1 MLTATW
7 HWKDVKAKGKGTSD
21 RSRDWFRTLIPAEL
35 GRSLAIVPLFAKPGD
50 ATAATEERLAVAA
63 GVTAAVQ
70 ATAPAVALSAAAAPP
85 TTALAS
91 AAAPLRVSAPPAEPS
106 GPLTKEEAIMDNK
119 KSWWSRRG
127 KGAKVALVFASLVV
141 LAVLAGVLTPV
152 ICDALRPSA
161 AELAQTL
168 ITSADAQARQKAAT
182 DLAARRSP
190 EATKDVVAAADTSVT
205 AEEGL

>member
-1 MLTATW
+1 
-7 HWKDVKAKGKGTSD
+7 
-21 RSRDWFRTLIPAEL
+21 
-35 GRSLAIVPLFAKPGD
+35 
-50 ATAATEERLAVAA
+50 
-63 GVTAAVQ
+63 
-70 ATAPAVALSAAAAPP
+70 
-85 TTALAS
+85 
-91 AAAPLRVSAPPAEPS
+91 
-106 GPLTKEEAIMDNK
+106 MDNRE
-119 KSWWSRRG
+119 SWWSRRG

-152 ICDALRPSA
+152 IRDALRPSA

-205 AEEGL
+205 AQEGLVALRDEYAAVLAAAPSTDYSDKKDSDALAETVDCLAIIGDQTSLEAIGDLVRAPQSSSDILDAKTL